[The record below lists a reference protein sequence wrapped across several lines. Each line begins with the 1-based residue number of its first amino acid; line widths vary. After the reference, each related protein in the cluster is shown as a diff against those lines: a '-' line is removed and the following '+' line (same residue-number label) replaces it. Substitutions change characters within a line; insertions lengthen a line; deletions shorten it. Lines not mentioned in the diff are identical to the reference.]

1 MERLKISLRVSRCRN
16 PTTIRNCSAPAI
28 NWFAMLTCNTDW
40 HTRKTLRSSYSRW
53 FEIEVW
59 LVGWHE
65 AWNEITFLL
74 FRQSERKRQ
83 GVPSMADFIKQ
94 TLKKVN
100 REQRQQQV
108 VFTPQMLMTMNVTQL
123 QIVINEI
130 YDFRGILNET
140 LVKNL
145 MERDELLSKRD
156 TMLMTIE
163 KQSGRK
169 RSVERENSC

>member
-1 MERLKISLRVSRCRN
+1 MV
-16 PTTIRNCSAPAI
+16 
-28 NWFAMLTCNTDW
+28 
-40 HTRKTLRSSYSRW
+40 
-53 FEIEVW
+53 
-59 LVGWHE
+59 
-65 AWNEITFLL
+65 
-74 FRQSERKRQ
+74 
-83 GVPSMADFIKQ
+83 DFIKQ

-100 REQRQQQV
+100 REQRQQHPTPIAL
-108 VFTPQMLMTMNVTQL
+108 FTPQMLTTMNVTQL

-156 TMLMTIE
+156 VMLMTIE
-163 KQSGRK
+163 KKSGRK

>member
-1 MERLKISLRVSRCRN
+1 
-16 PTTIRNCSAPAI
+16 
-28 NWFAMLTCNTDW
+28 
-40 HTRKTLRSSYSRW
+40 
-53 FEIEVW
+53 
-59 LVGWHE
+59 
-65 AWNEITFLL
+65 
-74 FRQSERKRQ
+74 
-83 GVPSMADFIKQ
+83 MADFIKQ